1 MSNDKEQKIQFLR
14 KFSLFKNLSDY
25 EMLPLTDLMNT
36 KTYEKDTFIFMKNER
51 LTHVY
56 FILEGEIKIFRTN
69 PDGKEQIINILKA
82 PDMFP
87 HQGLF
92 RQGNYP
98 ANAQVSKEAKLMS
111 ISIADFEEFLI
122 IYPSVSIKMFRILG
136 EIIVDLQNRLEEKML
151 LTVYDQVVRLL
162 LRLTNNYGKRINDE
176 EYKISLNLTNLDLAN
191 MIGTSR
197 ETVSRTLSLLR
208 KEGIVKNDAKGL
220 YIIKYDRL
228 KHEAEL

>member
-1 MSNDKEQKIQFLR
+1 MLHLNDI
-14 KFSLFKNLSDY
+14 
-25 EMLPLTDLMNT
+25 MNT
-36 KTYEKDTFIFMKNER
+36 KTYKKDTFIFMKNER

-111 ISIADFEEFLI
+111 ISIADFEEFLMV
-122 IYPSVSIKMFRILG
+122 YQSLSVQMYRILG
-136 EIIVDLQNRLEEKML
+136 ESIVQSQNRLDATM
-151 LTVYDQVVRLL
+151 
-162 LRLTNNYGKRINDE
+162 RIAA
-176 EYKISLNLTNLDLAN
+176 Y
-191 MIGTSR
+191 
-197 ETVSRTLSLLR
+197 V
-208 KEGIVKNDAKGL
+208 
-220 YIIKYDRL
+220 
-228 KHEAEL
+228 